1 MGQIYNHLSGDERN
15 FIHRHLN
22 EGQSCRWIAG
32 RLGRSG
38 PTISREI
45 KRSSG
50 TAQGYDA
57 SSAASSCR
65 ARRRRGLVKLREG
78 TMLRQYVLKHL
89 RLAWS
94 PQQISGKL
102 KAMNCCALNGVDAD
116 VGTTGP
122 ALPVVSHETI
132 YRAIYVIPRGDL
144 RKDLIGFLRQAH
156 KTRGAR
162 GRGVNR
168 QGRLPD
174 MVSIHE
180 RPEDA
185 LNRLIPGDWEGD
197 FVKGAGNASA
207 IGTLVERKSRYTLIA
222 KMKDCGAQAALDG
235 FTKAFAKVPKM
246 MRRSLAYDQGKE
258 MARHKELTSRL
269 GMPVY
274 FCDPHSPWQRPSNEN
289 LNGLV
294 RQYLPKGI
302 DLSIYSQ
309 TDLDRIA
316 HSLNTRPRA
325 VLGFQT
331 PEEVFMAELSKLGDA
346 LQI

>member
-1 MGQIYNHLSGDERN
+1 MGRVYKHLGVDERN
-15 FIHRHLN
+15 FIQRHLN
-22 EGQSCRWIAG
+22 LGRSRRWIAEQ
-32 RLGRSG
+32 LKRSAA
-38 PTISREI
+38 TVSREV
-45 KRSSG
+45 KRGSG
-50 TAQGYDA
+50 SWLGYDA
-57 SSAASSCR
+57 AGASVACR

-78 TMLRQYVLKHL
+78 TSLRQYVLKHL

-102 KAMNCCALNGVDAD
+102 QLMSEQSPPLDD
-116 VGTTGP
+116 

-132 YRAIYVIPRGDL
+132 YRAIYVIPRGEL

-162 GRGVNR
+162 GRGANR
-168 QGRLPD
+168 RGSLVD

-180 RPEDA
+180 RPHDVVE
-185 LNRLIPGDWEGD
+185 RLIPGDWEGD

-222 KMKDCGAQAALDG
+222 KMKNCSAQAALDG

-246 MRRSLAYDQGKE
+246 MLRSLAYDQGKE
-258 MARHKELTSRL
+258 MAHHKQLTSRL
-269 GMPVY
+269 CMPVY

-302 DLSIYSQ
+302 DLSVYSQ
-309 TDLDRIA
+309 KDLDKIA

-331 PEEVFMAELSKLGDA
+331 PEEAAAAPSTQPGRLPSGH
-346 LQI
+346 

>member
-1 MGQIYNHLSGDERN
+1 MGHFYHHLISEERN
-15 FIHRHLN
+15 FIQRHVSDGRSL
-22 EGQSCRWIAG
+22 RWIAG
-32 RLGRSG
+32 RLKRSA
-38 PTISREI
+38 PTISREV
-45 KRSSG
+45 KRSGGS
-50 TAQGYDA
+50 TSGYDA
-57 SSAASSCR
+57 VSATLASR
-65 ARRRRGLVKLREG
+65 ARRRRGLVKLCEG
-78 TMLRQYVLKHL
+78 TALRRYVLGQI
-89 RLAWS
+89 RQAWS
-94 PQQISGKL
+94 PQQISGRL
-102 KAMNCCALNGVDAD
+102 RAMND
-116 VGTTGP
+116 P
-122 ALPVVSHETI
+122 ALPPPDLPPPDLPMVSHETI
-132 YRAIYVIPRGDL
+132 YRAIYVIARGEL
-144 RKDLIGFLRQAH
+144 RKELIGFLRQAH

-162 GRGVNR
+162 GRGANR

-174 MVSIHE
+174 MVSIHD
-180 RPEDA
+180 RPEEA
-185 LNRLIPGDWEGD
+185 LSRLLPGDWEGD

-235 FTKAFAKVPKM
+235 FTKALAKVPQM

-258 MARHKELTSRL
+258 MARHKELASRL
-269 GMPVY
+269 NMQVY

-309 TDLDRIA
+309 RDLDRIA
-316 HSLNTRPRA
+316 YSLNTRPRA

-331 PEEVFMAELSKLGDA
+331 PEEVFNAELSKLGDA